1 MKDLIGPK
9 CLSFYTK
16 EFTIITWAIHYRIS
30 ISIVLCYYNWE
41 TQLKMK
47 VRQSKNLGYSIIFLN
62 SKVHEFFAWGLQL
75 NRKRLPCSSFWLVC
89 PSFLRKKMY
98 IKNRFLVWFFIG
110 LWDILFL
117 DQYSGTCFCSTLFS
131 NIPIMEGSPSE
142 GHCSLLFSLLW
153 ASFLNLTTFLC

>member
-47 VRQSKNLGYSIIFLN
+47 VRQSKNLGYSIIFFN

-75 NRKRLPCSSFWLVC
+75 NRKRLPCGSFWLVC
-89 PSFLRKKMY
+89 SPFLRKKMY
-98 IKNRFLVWFFIG
+98 IKNRFFSLIFPLVYETYCFWTNT
-110 LWDILFL
+110 LVLVSATLCLATSLSWREV
-117 DQYSGTCFCSTLFS
+117 QAKATAAFCSVY
-131 NIPIMEGSPSE
+131 SE
-142 GHCSLLFSLLW
+142 PAF
-153 ASFLNLTTFLC
+153 

>member
-47 VRQSKNLGYSIIFLN
+47 VRQSKNLGYSFQLFFLIQKCMNFLLEVFNWTEKDCPVVLFGWFALHSWEKSVHKKQVFSLIFPL
-62 SKVHEFFAWGLQL
+62 VYETY
-75 NRKRLPCSSFWLVC
+75 CFWTNTLV
-89 PSFLRKKMY
+89 
-98 IKNRFLVWFFIG
+98 LVSATLCLATSLSWREV
-110 LWDILFL
+110 
-117 DQYSGTCFCSTLFS
+117 QAKATAAFCSVY
-131 NIPIMEGSPSE
+131 SE
-142 GHCSLLFSLLW
+142 PAF
-153 ASFLNLTTFLC
+153 

>member
-16 EFTIITWAIHYRIS
+16 EFTIITWAIHYRMS

-47 VRQSKNLGYSIIFLN
+47 VRQPKNLGYSIIFFN

-75 NRKRLPCSSFWLVC
+75 NRKRLPCGSFWLVC
-89 PSFLRKKMY
+89 SPFLRKKMY
-98 IKNRFLVWFFIG
+98 IKNRFLVWFFHWSMRHTVFGPI
-110 LWDILFL
+110 LW
-117 DQYSGTCFCSTLFS
+117 Y
-131 NIPIMEGSPSE
+131 
-142 GHCSLLFSLLW
+142 
-153 ASFLNLTTFLC
+153 SFLQHSV